1 MRIGAAVRVMA
12 LAGAAALVVMPA
24 FTATSVVLNWGF
36 LILLYTALA
45 QSWNLLGGFG
55 GQVNLGHAAFFG
67 LGALTTRILWLHG
80 MAVSAALLAGTA
92 AAAAAGLVIGAPG
105 LRLRGPYFAVG
116 TLAVAEILRI
126 TVGNIL
132 PEVSSLPAARLAAY
146 AIAPRYYLALG
157 LAACVT
163 ITARMLAHSRF
174 GYGLAAMRED
184 EEVAEAIGVSTFRY
198 KLLAFIISSGF
209 AGAAGG
215 VFGYYHLSFY
225 PQFAFNPVWTF
236 DALLITFLGGVGTVW
251 GPLAGAVVFL
261 LLREVLALRLVEL
274 HLLIFGVLFILI
286 VVALPGGFVEAWRSL
301 PVMRRELVREASNS
315 VADSVRRRRRSP

>member
-1 MRIGAAVRVMA
+1 M
-12 LAGAAALVVMPA
+12 
-24 FTATSVVLNWGF
+24 
-36 LILLYTALA
+36 
-45 QSWNLLGGFG
+45 
-55 GQVNLGHAAFFG
+55 
-67 LGALTTRILWLHG
+67 
-80 MAVSAALLAGTA
+80 
-92 AAAAAGLVIGAPG
+92 GAPSH
-105 LRLRGPYFAVG
+105 RLRGPYFAVG

-215 VFGYYHLSFY
+215 VFGYYHLRFF
-225 PQFAFNPVWTF
+225 PPFWVH
-236 DALLITFLGGVGTVW
+236 
-251 GPLAGAVVFL
+251 PLWSV
-261 LLREVLALRLVEL
+261 
-274 HLLIFGVLFILI
+274 GVLFVTFLC
-286 VVALPGGFVEAWRSL
+286 
-301 PVMRRELVREASNS
+301 
-315 VADSVRRRRRSP
+315 